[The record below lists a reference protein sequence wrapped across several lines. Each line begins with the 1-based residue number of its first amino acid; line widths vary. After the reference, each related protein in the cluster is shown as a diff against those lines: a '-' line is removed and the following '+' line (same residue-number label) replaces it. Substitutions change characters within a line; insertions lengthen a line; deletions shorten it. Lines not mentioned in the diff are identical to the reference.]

1 LSDCWVLL
9 PPTIFLIYPA
19 AIIYDAIPKKIGSK
33 RYKTYFTSR
42 IVLKMINKAR
52 AGGLMQHPLST
63 PSEEAVKVDRLFVS
77 LFLQENNSIA
87 VMKINNC
94 L

>member
-1 LSDCWVLL
+1 MTPYLRKSEANDTNLL
-9 PPTIFLIYPA
+9 YQPHCTQN
-19 AIIYDAIPKKIGSK
+19 D
-33 RYKTYFTSR
+33 
-42 IVLKMINKAR
+42 NKAR